1 MYKHRMHHIL
11 RICRSSAIVRSN
23 RTKYACYDPTI
34 YRGTAAY
41 YTRGRPPYAR
51 TLAATLAAELGLD
64 GGGSLLD
71 VGCGPGVLA
80 VELAD
85 RFSQVIGLDPDAE
98 MLAEGARRAAEAGI
112 TNIRWVQARGEDIPT
127 LDLGTFKLVTFGQ
140 SFHWT
145 EPRAGGRSRVRH
157 PRARRRAGADQ
168 PRARGSPAASR
179 PWPPAD
185 SRTRPSA
192 RSSSATLARAAAP
205 ARASR
210 RASEERY
217 EDTLAR
223 TRFGAPRRL
232 FAPGRPDI
240 VRNIDDV
247 LANYFSM
254 SYAAPHLFGDRRA
267 RVRGRCPRRARA
279 AFSERPVLGLA
290 GRHRDLAGRQ
300 VNEPRTENRRT

>member
-1 MYKHRMHHIL
+1 MPD
-11 RICRSSAIVRSN
+11 
-23 RTKYACYDPTI
+23 YDPTI

-80 VELAD
+80 IELAD
-85 RFSQVIGLDPDAE
+85 RFSQVVGLDPDAE
-98 MLAEGARRAAEAGI
+98 MLAEAARRAAAAGI
-112 TNIRWVQARGEDIPT
+112 EKIRWVQARGEDIPT

-145 EPRAGGRSRVRH
+145 NREQVAEAVYNILEPGGAMALISHAHAGR
-157 PRARRRAGADQ
+157 PQPAGPGYPPIPHEAIHAIIE
-168 PRARGSPAASR
+168 RYLGSR
-179 PWPPAD
+179 PRVGQGLA
-185 SRTRPSA
+185 
-192 RSSSATLARAAAP
+192 ATP
-205 ARASR
+205 IDQ
-210 RASEERY
+210 Y
-217 EDTLAR
+217 EDALAR

-247 LANYFSM
+247 LANYLSM
-254 SYAAPHLFGDRRA
+254 SYAAPHLFGDTRA
-267 RVRGRCPRRARA
+267 EFKADVRAELAQHSP
-279 AFSERPVLGLA
+279 SGLFWDWP
-290 GRHRDLAGRQ
+290 GDTEILLASK
-300 VNEPRTENRRT
+300 